1 MELATLSGSFE
12 YLDKT
17 LDMCRDSGCFQPE
30 NMSLIGSAA
39 RLNEENPYKIPLER
53 LTALVKSAGME
64 LTDGE
69 YDDTP
74 ISSSEIQEK
83 IDRIEKDLGKY
94 QDEITLIEKEQEYC
108 NVAIQLLEH
117 FSKLDIPLND
127 LFECKFVS
135 TRLGRLPIDGYK
147 LLSAYADN
155 PDVLFYTFSKDK
167 DYYWGMYIV
176 PKKYAEEVDRI
187 FSGLLF
193 ERLRIP
199 EAVTA
204 PCEAIDQL
212 NIQLES
218 DKERMEEI
226 SASLA
231 QYFSGQMDGINQ
243 LYSKLN
249 MLYKRFA
256 LRKYASRHGD
266 HFVMMGWV
274 PTTQKDELINRLSG
288 IDTVSVSITDNKSV
302 EKLSPPVKLKN
313 RFFARPFEF
322 YTRMF
327 GMPKYGEIDPTAFVA
342 ITYTIL
348 YGIMFADLGQGIL
361 LSIVGYL
368 MYKLKNMDL
377 GRLLVPCGIAGAFFG
392 LVFGSVFGFEHALDP
407 LYRKLGFDGKPIEVM
422 SSENILYV
430 LFAAVGIGVVLMLI
444 ALIINIYSCFKQKNV
459 GAAIF
464 SENGLVGFLF
474 YASVILIV
482 ANLLLKLG
490 LPTIPI
496 VIIGCVIPLLCIWMK
511 EPLEKL
517 VNGRKDWQPESWGG
531 YITQGFFEVFEGVL
545 SYVTNTVS
553 FLRVGAFVL
562 VHAGMMSVFFT
573 LADMAGG
580 VFSWIIILF
589 GNVFVLVLE
598 GLLVGVQSLRLEFY
612 EMFNRFFEGSG
623 HEFRPIKY

>member
-1 MELATLSGSFE
+1 M
-12 YLDKT
+12 
-17 LDMCRDSGCFQPE
+17 
-30 NMSLIGSAA
+30 
-39 RLNEENPYKIPLER
+39 
-53 LTALVKSAGME
+53 
-64 LTDGE
+64 
-69 YDDTP
+69 
-74 ISSSEIQEK
+74 
-83 IDRIEKDLGKY
+83 
-94 QDEITLIEKEQEYC
+94 
-108 NVAIQLLEH
+108 
-117 FSKLDIPLND
+117 
-127 LFECKFVS
+127 
-135 TRLGRLPIDGYK
+135 
-147 LLSAYADN
+147 
-155 PDVLFYTFSKDK
+155 
-167 DYYWGMYIV
+167 
-176 PKKYAEEVDRI
+176 
-187 FSGLLF
+187 
-193 ERLRIP
+193 
-199 EAVTA
+199 
-204 PCEAIDQL
+204 